1 MIQSNRSTRFLTTA
15 PDLSVVVPVH
25 DEQDNVGPLAQ
36 DIGAALAGV
45 LEYEVVFVDDAST
58 DATFARL
65 TDLSRDNPRI
75 RALRHAQ
82 RYGQSTALRTGVTH
96 ARASLVATLDG
107 DGQNDPG
114 DIPRLL
120 AILETTELGAART
133 IVAGQRVKRR
143 DSRLVRLSSRIANV
157 VRASILRD
165 GTPDTGCGLKVFD
178 RSLFL
183 ELPYFDHMHRFL
195 PALVRRAGG
204 HVISVPVNHRPRL
217 TGRSHYSV
225 RNRLWTGIVDLMGVV
240 WLTRRAKVV
249 MVTEPLTPTVFV
261 ETVVVERDGRATSPH
276 DSGGSVA

>member
-45 LEYEVVFVDDAST
+45 LEYEVVSVDDAST

-107 DGQNDPG
+107 D
-114 DIPRLL
+114 
-120 AILETTELGAART
+120 
-133 IVAGQRVKRR
+133 
-143 DSRLVRLSSRIANV
+143 
-157 VRASILRD
+157 
-165 GTPDTGCGLKVFD
+165 
-178 RSLFL
+178 
-183 ELPYFDHMHRFL
+183 
-195 PALVRRAGG
+195 
-204 HVISVPVNHRPRL
+204 
-217 TGRSHYSV
+217 
-225 RNRLWTGIVDLMGVV
+225 
-240 WLTRRAKVV
+240 
-249 MVTEPLTPTVFV
+249 
-261 ETVVVERDGRATSPH
+261 
-276 DSGGSVA
+276 